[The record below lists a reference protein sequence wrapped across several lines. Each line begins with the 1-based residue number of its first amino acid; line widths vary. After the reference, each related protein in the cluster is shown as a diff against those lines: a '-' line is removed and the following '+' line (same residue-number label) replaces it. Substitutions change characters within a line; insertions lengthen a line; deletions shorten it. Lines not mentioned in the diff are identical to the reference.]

1 MQGNIRSRRLTKALL
16 IGSSALMA
24 GLTMAASGAA
34 YAQDDSTVSEVVVT
48 GSRIAKRDFTSSSPI
63 VTVGT
68 QQLESTSNVAI
79 EATLNRLPQ
88 FTAAANL
95 MGNNGPGGSGD
106 IQPTAVNAV
115 GISTASLRGLGANRN
130 LVLLDGRRLTPVNG
144 LGVVDLNSVPSAAI
158 DHVEVITGGA
168 SAVYGADAIAGVVNF
183 ILKKDFQGVD
193 MDVQYGAAQA
203 GDDKEFKASVL
214 VGTNFADDKG
224 NVMLGVEHFTRGA
237 TYFRNRD
244 FYNRGYNDPTTGS
257 NAFFMP
263 GAGYISGFGSFS
275 CPSLASQNAA
285 FGAVAAGSSPAC
297 TAQVGPVTIVAG
309 PFATEFLFNGEG
321 AGSGLVG
328 SADPTTLFPN
338 GGPGSSLTA
347 SNINTTT
354 GNYLSTWGNSVVSQ
368 TIYDTAGGQYF
379 GGSLTQQQTQLK
391 SVDRNLFLLS
401 PLSRWSAY
409 SSAHYDFN
417 ENLSLFVNANFTS
430 TSTQTRQIPAPAVFG
445 WGVLIPFDG
454 TADGNAAVNPS
465 HHPVPQQ
472 LADLLNT
479 RTLNLGLAPGFAI
492 PISNNALDPWQLQ
505 LVPGVDGTP
514 GEAGGHGWL
523 PHRATVNNNTV
534 WQITGG
540 FKGKVPGIDWTW
552 ELQAS
557 HGQSEEYTASSGN
570 VSLERYRAIVLAPD
584 YGKNYYRKGNS
595 AAEGSSGPGFGAG
608 TGTCTSGFY
617 ETIFHNGRPSQ
628 DCIDSITA
636 NLQSYA
642 LLKQEIVEFNTQGG
656 LFDLPAGQVRGSLGA
671 SYRETSLL
679 FTPDTLQSENSFL
692 DQLAGLYPAGRANA
706 SVQAKEGYGELL
718 VPVLSGQPFFKQLNL
733 ELGARYSTYSNA
745 DSGWTY
751 KILGDWQVNDWA
763 RFRGGYN
770 VAVRAPGIGE
780 SFLPL
785 QEVFNP
791 ATTRYG
797 DPCSLRSNAPFG
809 AGGAD
814 NATLLATTPG
824 ATAVTP
830 GANAANAYAL
840 CKALMGPAGAATY
853 YSLSQAAPGAGSA
866 VFVNQI
872 GNPNLKSEKGV
883 TWTAGVV
890 LQSPVRSPWL
900 ERLTLAVDWY
910 KITVSDAITFSDID
924 FANAL
929 CLNQDASTPA
939 ALAAALNT
947 TGCKGF
953 LRNPATGAV
962 DLNTLVYGNLG
973 WFSTSGIDA
982 NLNWGFDFDSVGMS
996 SIPGAV
1002 NVSVLAS
1009 YLIDYKTNSN
1019 ATDPTTPVYD
1029 WTGTLGPNPSTGL
1042 NAGAFQYKVNTTVA
1056 YLVGPASVGLTWR
1069 HRPGMAPIS
1078 SIIANGVTTFNTTL
1092 NTPSHDEFDLAAT
1105 WKVKEN
1111 YILRAG
1117 VDNLFDTDPP
1127 ITGANTGAI
1136 TGAGGTPTVPNS
1148 GQGMT
1153 SEGLYDALG
1162 RRFYIGLK
1170 AKF

>member
-24 GLTMAASGAA
+24 GLTMAASSA
-34 YAQDDSTVSEVVVT
+34 YAQDSAVSEVVVT

-68 QQLESTSNVAI
+68 QQLESTSNIAI
-79 EATLNRLPQ
+79 EATLNKLPQ
-88 FTAAANL
+88 FTASANL
-95 MGNNGPGGSGD
+95 MGVGPGGSGD

-115 GISTASLRGLGANRN
+115 GISTASLRGLGPNRN

-158 DHVEVITGGA
+158 DHIEVITGGA

-193 MDVQYGAAQA
+193 MDVQYGGAQA
-203 GDDKEFKASVL
+203 GDDKEFKASLL

-224 NVMLGVEHFTRGA
+224 NVMLGVEHYTRSP
-237 TYFRNRD
+237 TYFNNRD
-244 FYNRGYNDPTTGS
+244 FYSRGYDDPSTAS

-263 GAGYISGFGSFS
+263 GAGYVAGFGLPGAPTG
-275 CPSLASQNAA
+275 CPDPAVQNAQ
-285 FGAVAAGSSPAC
+285 FGAPGAGSSLAC
-297 TAQVGPVTIVAG
+297 GFGFPPGSTGAFVFSG

-321 AGSGLVG
+321 AGSGLRG
-328 SADPTTLFPN
+328 SADTTTMFPN
-338 GGPGSSLTA
+338 GGPGASLTLG
-347 SNINTTT
+347 NINTTT
-354 GNYLSTWGNSVVSQ
+354 GNYLSTWGNSVVQ
-368 TIYDTAGGQYF
+368 QHIYDTSGGQNY
-379 GGSLTQQQTQLK
+379 GGSVTDQQTQLK
-391 SVDRNLFLLS
+391 SVDRNLYLLS

-409 SSAHYDFN
+409 SAAHYDFN
-417 ENLSLFVNANFTS
+417 ENLSVFVNANFTS
-430 TSTQTRQIPAPAVFG
+430 TSTRTRQVPAPAVFG

-454 TADGNAAVNPS
+454 TADGNAGVNPS
-465 HHPVPQQ
+465 QHPVPQN
-472 LADLLNT
+472 LADLLNS
-479 RTLNLGLAPGFAI
+479 RGLSLGGFTLSTPNDQLQ
-492 PISNNALDPWQLQ
+492 PWQLQ
-505 LVPGVDGTP
+505 MVPGVDGTP

-523 PHRATVNNNTV
+523 PHRATLNNNTV

-540 FKGKVPGIDWTW
+540 FNGTVPGIDWTW

-570 VSLERYRAIVLAPD
+570 VSLERYRAIVLAPN
-584 YGKNYYRKGNS
+584 YGENFYYKGNQAS
-595 AAEGSSGPGFGAG
+595 EGSSGPGFGAG

-656 LFDLPAGQVRGSLGA
+656 LFDLPAGQVRASLGA
-671 SYRETSLL
+671 SYRESSLL
-679 FTPDTLQSENSFL
+679 FTPDTLQSQNSFL
-692 DQLAGLYPAGRANA
+692 DQLAGLYPAGKADA

-718 VPVLSGQPFFKQLNL
+718 VPVLSGVPFVKQFDI

-780 SFLPL
+780 TFLPL
-785 QEVFNP
+785 QEVYNP
-791 ATTRYG
+791 ATTQYG
-797 DPCSLRSNAPFG
+797 DPCSLRSSAPFG

-840 CKALMGPAGAATY
+840 CQALMGPTGAAVY
-853 YSLSQAAPGAGSA
+853 YAQQQAAPGAGSA

-872 GNPNLKSEKGV
+872 GNPNLQSEKGV

-890 LQSPVRSPWL
+890 LQSPARSPWL
-900 ERLTLAVDWY
+900 DRLTLALDWY
-910 KITVSDAITFSDID
+910 KITVSNAIAFSDID

-929 CLNQDASTPA
+929 CLNQDASTPG
-939 ALAAALNT
+939 ALATAVAT
-947 TGCKGF
+947 VGCQGF

-962 DLNTLVYGNLG
+962 DLNTLVYGNLA
-973 WFSTSGIDA
+973 WFSTSGVDL
-982 NLNWGFDFDSVGMS
+982 NLNWGIDFESVGAS

-1002 NVSVLAS
+1002 NLSVLAS
-1009 YLIDYKTNSN
+1009 WMDYYKTQSS
-1019 ATDPTTPVYD
+1019 PTSPIYD
-1029 WTGTLGPNPSTGL
+1029 WKGTLGPNPSAGL
-1042 NAGAFQYKVNTTVA
+1042 NPGAFKYKVNTTLA
-1056 YLVGPASVGLTWR
+1056 YLVGPATVAMTWR
-1069 HRPGMAPIS
+1069 HRPSLAPLT
-1078 SIIANGVTTFNTTL
+1078 SITTDGVNTFNTTL

-1117 VDNLFDTDPP
+1117 VDNLFDKDPP
-1127 ITGANTGAI
+1127 ITAATTGAI
-1136 TGAGGTPTVPNS
+1136 TGLGGTPTVPNS
-1148 GQGMT
+1148 GQGT
-1153 SEGLYDALG
+1153 TVEGLYDALG